1 MENKNEK
8 FIKFDDEIDKL
19 ITMKLVS
26 FIMKKL
32 S

>member
-8 FIKFDDEIDKL
+8 FIKFDDETDKL